1 MSGLHGNKLLWVL
14 VWRREGML
22 LFMRELSV
30 ICGLE
35 NCFILL
41 WNFNIPDINDLNT
54 YLSR

>member
-41 WNFNIPDINDLNT
+41 WNFNIPDLNDLNT